1 MSLGKLTI
9 QARIFCSL
17 ADSTNRIA
25 RTLKIS
31 ALDLRTFTVQ
41 YFARLVTK
49 QEKPVKNQKLA
60 SGTIEKP
67 KLTPNLDRGFS
78 RMRSRRH

>member
-1 MSLGKLTI
+1 M
-9 QARIFCSL
+9 
-17 ADSTNRIA
+17 
-25 RTLKIS
+25 
-31 ALDLRTFTVQ
+31 
-41 YFARLVTK
+41 
-49 QEKPVKNQKLA
+49 KNHKLA